1 MRNRIKII
9 IDIIMTILYF
19 VLMGYHFTGR
29 TIHEYLGFLI
39 FVFFILHNVM
49 NINWY
54 KNLPKGKYNL
64 NRSLNTFI
72 NVMLFI
78 CMFGLV
84 VSGILFNRDLVEFL
98 NLSSIKVFN
107 KKLHIVCSY
116 WGFILMSVHLG
127 MHWGIFINMS
137 KKIINIKKQIYILI
151 ALLIAVYGIVSFIKR
166 GFYINMFVIAKVPK
180 AEEAAVFFFMDHVA
194 VMGVFIF
201 ITYYLHRLSNKLNKM
216 SIQQG

>member
-1 MRNRIKII
+1 MKNTIKIAV
-9 IDIIMTILYF
+9 DIIMTILFF
-19 VLMGYHFTGR
+19 VLMAYRFTGR
-29 TIHEYLGFLI
+29 TMHEYLGYLI
-39 FVFFILHNVM
+39 FIFFILHHILNF
-49 NINWY
+49 NWY
-54 KNLPKGKYNL
+54 KNLPKGKYSL

-72 NVMLFI
+72 NTMLFI
-78 CMFGLV
+78 CMLGLII
-84 VSGILFNRDLVEFL
+84 SGILFNKSVLEFF
-98 NLSSIKVFN
+98 NIGDIKVFN

-151 ALLIAVYGIVSFIKR
+151 GFIIAVYGIVSFIKR

-194 VMGVFIF
+194 VMGFFIF

>member
-1 MRNRIKII
+1 
-9 IDIIMTILYF
+9 MTVLYF

-39 FVFFILHNVM
+39 FVTIHEYLGFLIFVFFILHNIM

-54 KNLPKGKYNL
+54 KNLPKGKYNF

-137 KKIINIKKQIYILI
+137 KKIIKKQIYILI
-151 ALLIAVYGIVSFIKR
+151 GFIIAVYGIVSFIKR

-216 SIQQG
+216 NIQQG